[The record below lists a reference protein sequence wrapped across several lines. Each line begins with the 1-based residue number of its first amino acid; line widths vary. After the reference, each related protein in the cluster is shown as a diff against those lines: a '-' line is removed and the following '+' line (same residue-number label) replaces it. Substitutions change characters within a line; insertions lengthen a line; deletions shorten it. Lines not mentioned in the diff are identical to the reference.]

1 MYCSKKSWCCFKT
14 IHTVNLIQVLRVGVE
29 RGSQQSQTQIQIV
42 NEDVEEIMLQYGTA
56 SRCVAT
62 KVTWK
67 EPYILILI
75 NFLFD
80 PGFPS
85 YKKNPCTWTIFTYR
99 TYENELDYFRR
110 IYRRLN
116 CSLFS
121 RLYFGN

>member
-1 MYCSKKSWCCFKT
+1 M
-14 IHTVNLIQVLRVGVE
+14 GVE

-62 KVTWK
+62 KVIWK
-67 EPYILILI
+67 EPYIFILI

-85 YKKNPCTWTIFTYR
+85 YKKILAYG
-99 TYENELDYFRR
+99 
-110 IYRRLN
+110 
-116 CSLFS
+116 LFS
-121 RLYFGN
+121 PTGHMKTNLTISVESTED